1 MKTVASTVQ
10 QGLCCSCG
18 VCSGICPKNCISF
31 RRKDGLFLPVID
43 ESVCVECGICA
54 VVCPGLGHP
63 YEPKETAEATIT
75 GEFLACFNA
84 WSRDEKTRHVS
95 ASGGVISTLIPE
107 LLSQGRYD
115 GAFCLDSYDYRTQL
129 KTRLYTPD
137 EADNWADSKAPKSR
151 YLPVSQ
157 EETVR
162 YIRKHPDARLI
173 IVGTSCALRG
183 IDAAIRKLNRNREN
197 YLLIGLFCDKVFNYN
212 VLSRFSDSFCP
223 GKELEQLHFKNK
235 ESGGWPG
242 DMKFFPENGGSFYV
256 PLHERARMK
265 GYFMPERCLYCV
277 DKLNVL
283 ADISLGDNY
292 TETASSPLGSNS
304 VMLRTKR
311 GIEAWNAVRDLLES
325 VPVGTEEIQEAQGLT
340 IRLQN
345 LYYSDLT
352 GMELNPG
359 VPREQPAEHLKKAR
373 EIALR
378 QLRCGAVYD
387 WDPSVLCRQL
397 KRDNSPPPLPLRAVR
412 FAGRKLRALWNKLHR
427 RSYIIQRKHD

>member
-183 IDAAIRKLNRNREN
+183 IEAVIRKLNRNREN

-212 VLSRFSDSFCP
+212 VLRWFKDSFCS
-223 GKELEQLHFKNK
+223 GNALEQLHFKNK

-242 DMKFFPENGGSFYV
+242 DMKFFPENADSFYV
-256 PLHERARMK
+256 PLNERARMK

-277 DKLNVL
+277 DKLNIV

-304 VMLRTKR
+304 VILRTER
-311 GIEAWNAVRDLLES
+311 GLDAWNAVREKLEY
-325 VPVGTEEIQEAQGLT
+325 VPVSIVEIQEAQGLP

-345 LYYSDLT
+345 LYYGDLT

-359 VPREQPAEHLKKAR
+359 VPRAQSPEHLKKAR
-373 EIALR
+373 EIEL
-378 QLRCGAVYD
+378 QHLRCGAVYD
-387 WDPSVLCRQL
+387 REPSALHRQL

-412 FAGRKLRALWNKLHR
+412 FAGRKLRSLWKKLR
-427 RSYIIQRKHD
+427 R